1 MKLTH
6 VRKGPLLRLWLILAL
21 LAVPA
26 GVSAETTPPAA
37 VDEANVGDSSPEA
50 ITASVDWLEPQGINI
65 VDLVGQVPDSILAG
79 AIISHTPG
87 FGIVRYSSGNRL
99 GNRVT
104 INAKI
109 YPRYVVDGRWNGS
122 LFGCLGQPARI
133 DQLGS
138 STPFSTVQL
147 YDNGRNVTREVDL
160 YTFVPSGKVKP
171 IRNPRQSE
179 SANQYR
185 YYESAMIATTFAG
198 DGALIIPANMGCE
211 FIMSFKNYREL
222 SATFIIDAP
231 ARTRIQAIRT
241 DQHTFRSYLGP
252 GFRGLLGSL
261 VGQLYA
267 AGYRDRAESVP
278 LTPPAE
284 ADYFFVHFAPTLVD
298 PHTAF
303 PGNPYG
309 NLDRPVGGTYRIGI
323 PQGLSVDHVNSMG
336 LPLYSHWQDV
346 DQGSGRYLN
355 YARTPVRLTGPEY
368 FLPPGIPYNPCML
381 NGGCPRDLLDRVYNT
396 TTTVKIT
403 YLRVDRTSTDLERI
417 PLHMAGAGYS
427 GTAAASNEELAPA
440 EALPVKATAA
450 VPSALAKRRMFLPIA
465 SAYRVTVPA
474 DTAAGCSSDGGCG
487 WFAPDGR
494 MVDYIPA
501 P

>member
-6 VRKGPLLRLWLILAL
+6 LRVQPLLRLWLVIAL

-26 GVSAETTPPAA
+26 GVSAETTPPGENSATSA
-37 VDEANVGDSSPEA
+37 GALPPEA
-50 ITASVDWLEPQGINI
+50 VTASVDWMEPQGINI

-79 AIISHTPG
+79 SIISHTPG
-87 FGIVRYSSGNRL
+87 FGIVRYESGKRQ
-99 GNRVT
+99 GNIVT
-104 INAKI
+104 ITAKI
-109 YPRYVVDGRWNGS
+109 YPRYVVDGGWNGS

-138 STPFSTVQL
+138 ATPPAIVHLF
-147 YDNGRNVTREVDL
+147 DNGRSVTREVDL
-160 YTFVPSGKVKP
+160 YTYVPSGKMKP
-171 IRNPRQSE
+171 VRSPRLSE
-179 SANQYR
+179 STNQYR
-185 YYESAMIATTFAG
+185 YRESEMIPTTFTV
-198 DGALIIPANMGCE
+198 DGALIIPPNMGCE

-222 SATFIIDAP
+222 GAVFIIDAP
-231 ARTRIQAIRT
+231 AKTRIQTIKT
-241 DQHTFRSYLGP
+241 EQYTFHSYLGP

-261 VGQLYA
+261 VSQLYA
-267 AGYRDRAESVP
+267 AGFRDRAESV
-278 LTPPAE
+278 LLYPPAD

-355 YARTPVRLTGPEY
+355 YAKTPVRLTGPEY
-368 FLPPGIPYNPCML
+368 FVPPGIPYNSCMV
-381 NGGCPRDLLDRVYNT
+381 NGGCPRDLLDRIYNT
-396 TTTVKIT
+396 TTTVKVT
-403 YLRVDRTSTDLERI
+403 YLRVDRISADLERI
-417 PLHMAGAGYS
+417 PLHMAGAGYT
-427 GTAAASNEELAPA
+427 GTTIMPEEPAAPTGETQLPDVAPA
-440 EALPVKATAA
+440 
-450 VPSALAKRRMFLPIA
+450 AKRRVFLPCT
-465 SAYRVTVPA
+465 SAYKVELPA

-487 WFAPDGR
+487 WFTADGR
-494 MVDYIPA
+494 MVDYIPV

>member
-6 VRKGPLLRLWLILAL
+6 VRMRPLLRLWLVIAL

-26 GVSAETTPPAA
+26 GVSAETTPPSAVGETDSAA
-37 VDEANVGDSSPEA
+37 PSPEGL
-50 ITASVDWLEPQGINI
+50 TASVDWLEPQGINI

-87 FGIVRYSSGNRL
+87 FGIVRYESGKRV
-99 GNRVT
+99 GNIVT
-104 INAKI
+104 ITAKI

-133 DQLGS
+133 DQMGS
-138 STPFSTVQL
+138 ATQPSIVHLF
-147 YDNGRNVTREVDL
+147 DNGRNVTREVDQ
-160 YTFVPSGKVKP
+160 YTYVPSGKVKP
-171 IRNPRQSE
+171 VRNPRQSE

-185 YYESAMIATTFAG
+185 YPESAMVPTTFTV
-198 DGALIIPANMGCE
+198 DGALIIPPNMGCE

-222 SATFIIDAP
+222 GAVFIIDAP
-231 ARTRIQAIRT
+231 AKTRIQTIRT
-241 DQHTFRSYLGP
+241 DQHTFHSYLGP

-278 LTPPAE
+278 LNPPAE

-336 LPLYSHWQDV
+336 LPLRSHWQDV
-346 DQGSGRYLN
+346 DQGSGSYLN
-355 YARTPVRLTGPEY
+355 YAKTPVRLTGPEY
-368 FLPPGIPYNPCML
+368 FVPPGIPYNSCMI
-381 NGGCPRDLLDRVYNT
+381 NGGCPRDLLDRIYNT
-396 TTTVKIT
+396 TTTVKVT
-403 YLRVDRTSTDLERI
+403 YLRVDRTSADLERI
-417 PLHMAGAGYS
+417 PLHMAGVGY
-427 GTAAASNEELAPA
+427 T
-440 EALPVKATAA
+440 ATASA
-450 VPSALAKRRMFLPIA
+450 PDEEDAPSEEASQVETAGAMKRSIFLPNV
-465 SAYRVTVPA
+465 SAYRLTLPA

-487 WFAPDGR
+487 WFSPDGR